1 PAIDLEIVNRAVS
14 LDGVTR
20 DAALAGRPFPG
31 PLIRGNIVR
40 DRFQING
47 MEELSNESMAI
58 APSIHSHG
66 LLLHM
71 SNRAVGAAFVTY
83 C

>member
-1 PAIDLEIVNRAVS
+1 PATDLEIVNRAVS

-31 PLIRGNIVR
+31 PLIRGNIG

-47 MEELSNESMAI
+47 MKELSNESMAI